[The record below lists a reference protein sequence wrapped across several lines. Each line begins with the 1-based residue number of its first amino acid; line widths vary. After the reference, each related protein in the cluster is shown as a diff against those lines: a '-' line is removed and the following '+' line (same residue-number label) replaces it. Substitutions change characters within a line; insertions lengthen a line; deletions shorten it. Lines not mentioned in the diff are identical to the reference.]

1 MGWYSSP
8 AVGDLDAHGTLE
20 VVGATYSLFVV
31 NGEAGSE
38 QWSVDPPGT
47 VTLPTGL
54 TYPLPDETLVKLYE
68 PGGRL
73 HVLDQARNAVRW
85 RRQLALDTGRL
96 AC

>member
-1 MGWYSSP
+1 MDIGIRRYALWAMLVGLLVLMLVGSASANPMG
-8 AVGDLDAHGTLE
+8 GTI
-20 VVGATYSLFVV
+20 S
-31 NGEAGSE
+31 
-38 QWSVDPPGT
+38 GT

-73 HVLDQARNAVRW
+73 HVLDQARNAIWW
-85 RRQLALDTGRL
+85 RRQLALDTRRL